1 MKKYTDK
8 ELAGIVKLKISDKF
22 KNPNDILSAFNANIR
37 RKYKSLCARKPTDN
51 EIDTG
56 AMNFAT
62 QIYNDL
68 WRISDELIISRL
80 SKEITDK
87 NYYQGFELEEYRQYL
102 EELAMDLVKG
112 LIQGKYNSVKKQ
124 IKKK

>member
-8 ELAGIVKLKISDKF
+8 ELAGIVNLKISDKF

-37 RKYKSLCARKPTDN
+37 RKFKSLCTRKPTDN

-56 AMNFAT
+56 AMKFAN
-62 QIYNDL
+62 QIHNDL
-68 WRISDELIISRL
+68 RKISDELIISRI
-80 SKEITDK
+80 SKEIADK
-87 NYYQGFELEEYRQYL
+87 NYYQGIELKEYLQYF
-102 EELAMDLVKG
+102 EELAMDLVKE
-112 LIQGKYNSVKKQ
+112 LIQVKYNSIRKQ